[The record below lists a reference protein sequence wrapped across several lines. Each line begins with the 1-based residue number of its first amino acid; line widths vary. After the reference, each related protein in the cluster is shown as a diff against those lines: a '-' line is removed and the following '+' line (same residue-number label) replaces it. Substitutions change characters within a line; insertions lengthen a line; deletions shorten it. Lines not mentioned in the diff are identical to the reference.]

1 MRRRKTPPP
10 RKPVR
15 APRGVSDALDSGA
28 PEAIL
33 RPQRS
38 GSSDMERAVPHP
50 AISEETG
57 AHGAGDEPGVTG
69 FLEPPTPGA
78 GAR

>member
-1 MRRRKTPPP
+1 
-10 RKPVR
+10 
-15 APRGVSDALDSGA
+15 
-28 PEAIL
+28 
-33 RPQRS
+33 
-38 GSSDMERAVPHP
+38 MERAVPHP